1 MASKVFISWGGNL
14 SKRLAEE
21 IKKWLP
27 SVLQF
32 VKPYF
37 TPDDIEKGARWESNI
52 AQELSSSNI
61 GIICLTKDNINRP
74 WILFEAGALS
84 KNLDKSN
91 VCTIL
96 FNVDSS
102 EITGPLTCFQATKF
116 DEADFKKLIKTIN
129 NTGGES
135 KLEPAVLDEVFNMW
149 WPKLKGRI
157 EQIIRE
163 YKDEPHTEDRTDR
176 EILEEVLDL
185 TRMYA
190 KNTPRK
196 SGLARHALRELISV
210 IERLYVRSSVGKEDY
225 IYTLEEITPALN
237 MLCTELE
244 CQPLFEKFMMRRND
258 IIHLNTR

>member
-84 KNLDKSN
+84 KNLEKSN

-135 KLEPAVLDEVFNMW
+135 KLDPAVLDEVFNMW
-149 WPKLKGRI
+149 WPRLKERI

-163 YKDEPHTEDRTDR
+163 YKDEPSSRFN
-176 EILEEVLDL
+176 
-185 TRMYA
+185 
-190 KNTPRK
+190 KNVCKT
-196 SGLARHALRELISV
+196 ISSQ
-210 IERLYVRSSVGKEDY
+210 I
-225 IYTLEEITPALN
+225 
-237 MLCTELE
+237 
-244 CQPLFEKFMMRRND
+244 
-258 IIHLNTR
+258 

>member
-84 KNLDKSN
+84 KNLEKSN

-149 WPKLKGRI
+149 WPRLKERI

-163 YKDEPHTEDRTDR
+163 YKDEPHTEDRTER

-190 KNTPRK
+190 KRSPRK
-196 SGLARHALRELISV
+196 SEARHALKRLLITLDNMQMRVPMMGEHSSTEYFEELYPA
-210 IERLYVRSSVGKEDY
+210 IE
-225 IYTLEEITPALN
+225 I
-237 MLCTELE
+237 LCMELD
-244 CQPLFEKFMMRRND
+244 CPSLFEEFMMRRREF
-258 IIHLNTR
+258 IHMTR

>member
-116 DEADFKKLIKTIN
+116 DETDFKKLIKTIN
-129 NTGGES
+129 NTSPPRNIPWRRLLLFIIFINFCKIASSYNTGRQCDNCYS
-135 KLEPAVLDEVFNMW
+135 KN
-149 WPKLKGRI
+149 GRNHCN
-157 EQIIRE
+157 
-163 YKDEPHTEDRTDR
+163 Y
-176 EILEEVLDL
+176 
-185 TRMYA
+185 
-190 KNTPRK
+190 
-196 SGLARHALRELISV
+196 
-210 IERLYVRSSVGKEDY
+210 SS
-225 IYTLEEITPALN
+225 N
-237 MLCTELE
+237 
-244 CQPLFEKFMMRRND
+244 R
-258 IIHLNTR
+258 